1 MSENQIGI
9 KKRHI
14 TLIVAGVFA
23 LILAVSIGGNAFE
36 DVPAGK
42 YQVRQQWVTGNMDA
56 KMTPG
61 MWKQFGTIM
70 EFPLARTFYGTADN
84 DGAGDSDHDKSVK
97 VRYADGSEANI
108 SFTARAEMPKTT
120 ADAIALV
127 EEHSFR
133 SYEEIENKLL
143 LPVFRRALRSTA
155 TLMTAR
161 ESYSEK
167 RNDFLVW
174 TWDQVQNGPY
184 ITKAVERTYID
195 ELSQEEV
202 TRTFQEI
209 VVDTLGNKM
218 HGQNPLAGK
227 GITLDNFEIKDFD
240 YLGKVNEQIVTQ
252 QEAMMNIATAKA
264 KAQEAEQEK
273 IRIAAVGKSNVERA
287 KYEKEVEKIE
297 AVTEALK
304 LKEVAELRAEQEYQ
318 VAILAKKAATETKAK
333 DILLGQ
339 GEAERKR
346 LVMNADGALK
356 QKLDAYVTVQKNWA
370 IAIQNYNGNW
380 VPTTVLGGEG
390 GAATGNGAQ
399 TMIDLLTVKTAQ
411 DLQLDLDVKANK

>member
-1 MSENQIGI
+1 MTNEVKVPKRLIGTAVLAVI
-9 KKRHI
+9 A
-14 TLIVAGVFA
+14 LIV
-23 LILAVSIGGNAFE
+23 AVSIGGNAFE

-84 DGAGDSDHDKSVK
+84 DGAGDSEDDKSVT
-97 VRYADGSEANI
+97 VRYADGSEASI

-120 ADAIALV
+120 AEAIALV
-127 EEHSFR
+127 KIHSFR
-133 SYEEIENKLL
+133 SYEEVENKLL

-184 ITKAVERTYID
+184 ITKATERTVID
-195 ELSQEEV
+195 PLSGEEV

-209 VVDTLGNKM
+209 VLDEHGNKT
-218 HGQNPLAGK
+218 HAQNPLKGK
-227 GITLDNFEIKDFD
+227 GIYLDNFEIKDFN

-264 KAQEAEQEK
+264 KSQEAEQEA
-273 IRIAAVGKSNVERA
+273 IRLASVGKAAVVKA
-287 KYEKEVEKIE
+287 KYEKEVQKVM

-304 LKEVAELRAEQEYQ
+304 NKEVAELKAEQEYQ
-318 VAILAKKAATETKAK
+318 VAILAKKSAAETKAK

-346 LVMNADGALK
+346 LVMAADGALK

-370 IAIQNYNGNW
+370 TAIQNYSGNW
-380 VPTTVLGGEG
+380 VPTTVLGGS
-390 GAATGNGAQ
+390 GAGESGNGAQ
-399 TMIDLLTVKTAQ
+399 TMIDLLTVKTAK
-411 DLQLDLDVKANK
+411 DLQLDTDVRTTKK